1 MASRLIIAGTAAAG
15 SLLAARGVLRNWG
28 ATKAECYAALPGDE
42 FVTDPA
48 VVRTRAV
55 TVGAPAES
63 VWPWLAQIGQNRGGL
78 YSYAKLENLLGL
90 KIRNA
95 DTIHPEWQNLAVG
108 DQVWLVRRN
117 WLGLPD
123 GVALTVCRIEP
134 GHSLVLHDKISRG
147 VWSFHLR
154 DDGIGHCRLISRSR
168 SPRLHGLGRLG
179 DELFDPISLLM
190 TRRMLLGIKE
200 RAERGDPARADSF
213 GPVLASG
220 TKG

>member
-1 MASRLIIAGTAAAG
+1 MASRLIIAGTAAA

-28 ATKAECYAALPGDE
+28 ATKAECGATLPGDE

-55 TVGAPAES
+55 TIDAHAEW
-63 VWPWLAQIGQNRGGL
+63 VWPWLVQIGQNRGGL

-95 DTIHPEWQNLAVG
+95 DTIHPEWQDLAVG
-108 DQVWLVRRN
+108 DRVWLVRRN

-134 GHSLVLHDKISRG
+134 GRSLVLHDRISRG
-147 VWSFHLR
+147 VWSFHLH
-154 DDGIGHCRLISRSR
+154 DDGLGRCRLISRSR
-168 SPRLHGLGRLG
+168 SPRPHGIARLG

-200 RAERGDPARADSF
+200 RSEAAEPTVSKPPSQAVA
-213 GPVLASG
+213 PG
-220 TKG
+220 TKA